1 MPASF
6 LRPRVRRRT
15 IGSTRTAGLYFNA
28 RKRGH
33 GSGSMKGTNK
43 ELISLVVGLG
53 NPGGRYA
60 STRHNAGFMALEE
73 LAGRRGASF
82 KKYRGIET
90 GSFACGSREVKLAR
104 PLDFMNRSGE
114 AVKQLRRRFRLDPR
128 EILVIYDD
136 IDLAAGVVRV
146 RRGGSSGGHLG
157 LQSIIDHLGND
168 LFARV
173 RIGVG
178 RPPSSEEAADYVLEA
193 LSGEALESL
202 RQSARRGAD
211 AVEVVLDEGIDV
223 AMNRFNQAAK
233 A

>member
-1 MPASF
+1 M
-6 LRPRVRRRT
+6 V
-15 IGSTRTAGLYFNA
+15 
-28 RKRGH
+28 
-33 GSGSMKGTNK
+33 
-43 ELISLVVGLG
+43 
-53 NPGGRYA
+53 
-60 STRHNAGFMALEE
+60 LEE

-82 KKYRGIET
+82 KKYRGIEM
-90 GSFACGSREVKLAR
+90 GSFAYGNREVKLAR
-104 PLDFMNRSGE
+104 PQDYMNRSGE

-128 EILVIYDD
+128 EILVVYDD
-136 IDLAAGVVRV
+136 IDLAAGVIRV
-146 RRGGSSGGHLG
+146 RLGGSSGGHQG
-157 LQSIIDHLGND
+157 LQSIIDHLGAD

-178 RPPSSEEAADYVLEA
+178 RPPSSAEAADYVLEA

-202 RQSARRGAD
+202 QESARRGAD